1 MPVSSA
7 SRNVWTVSR
16 MSGKICKGEDIKVKG
31 NHSLPIIPLCT
42 CSSVPSQESE
52 ASSSPQ
58 DTSPGVPRPRETV
71 LTVGMW
77 SIIPSFWKEAPGFN
91 TCPFPIFVVRACC
104 ISTSSPSLFKPWY
117 SLFCK
122 RRINQNQP
130 NWAKW
135 GCSHVHC
142 DSVSNVIR
150 SIAVPRF
157 PQHSVHDGS
166 VPGTNSASGW
176 HCLLYQ

>member
-52 ASSSPQ
+52 ASSSPP

-77 SIIPSFWKEAPGFN
+77 SIIPFFEKKLLASIPVHFQ
-91 TCPFPIFVVRACC
+91 
-104 ISTSSPSLFKPWY
+104 SLLWGHAAFLPPLHLCSNHGTPCFANEGWIK
-117 SLFCK
+117 
-122 RRINQNQP
+122 INQIEQSGV
-130 NWAKW
+130 A
-135 GCSHVHC
+135 HMFIVT
-142 DSVSNVIR
+142 VSPT
-150 SIAVPRF
+150 S
-157 PQHSVHDGS
+157 
-166 VPGTNSASGW
+166 
-176 HCLLYQ
+176 